1 MTLAY
6 ETYDRFVVERDVK
19 RIERVYRARG
29 FALAHVEAGRVHT
42 RPDGKVDVQF
52 VVDEGPETLLTAVRI
67 ETGGFLRPQAAK
79 ALAAAQTLAPGQRW
93 DEQAYVDSKK
103 KVIAALTDHGYAH
116 ATIRGGFLESEL
128 APVGGNSRRLDPVAD
143 RDEIER
149 AHQDGAETT
158 PDGQP
163 VRRFGVRIDAVA
175 NTAEIFLQVDPGPEC
190 TFDDVS
196 LYVDGN
202 AGTGDLPDAQ
212 IRRAIGIRK
221 GQAYSTERLESAR
234 HALLELGVFSTVD
247 FVTSLTADR
256 PTTIPVRFNLQRAPL
271 HTITLGG
278 GVQADVLQTD
288 THFLAG
294 YEHQNFLGGLR
305 RLTMT
310 ARPGLVLFPTNLQN
324 LLPPQ
329 HPFFQVKARAELRQ
343 PDFLEPRTRGTL
355 RSEFLVYPLLLPART
370 QAEVP
375 DVVLGYREIREAAGI
390 DRTFFKGKLS
400 LSSFYNI
407 QLSFPF
413 AYLGTFDQGL
423 SSVTVSHLSFTQAL
437 DFRDDPIHPRKGVYL
452 ANEIQLAGGF
462 LRGDAD
468 DVKVQ
473 PDLRL
478 YAPISAGVTTAMRGS
493 LGFLFPRSYGSTLSK
508 EAPDPSL
515 DPVGAVNFG
524 RQRDRDLQLLF
535 FRAFFSGG
543 PSSNRGYPLRGVGP
557 RGIAP
562 FELGG
567 GSRAIRECVGRVPGG
582 AGPSGTA
589 AGVAA
594 LPPVDPATLQA
605 LCYVPL
611 GGLSLWEWS
620 FEVRF
625 QLTKALSTLIF
636 LDASDVTRDRLS
648 IRFNY
653 PHLSTGSGLR
663 YDTPVGPVRLDIG
676 YAIPGLQR
684 IGGTLDPLTEG
695 QPSTVFGLPIAVNIA
710 VGEAFLCHASG
721 ERRTTAPDGRPRR
734 CSSPGR
740 SWCRWW
746 GTATT
751 RLRGDSSRAG
761 PRRSSGRSSSGRSS
775 SKRSTIWAGRASSC
789 AAPA

>member
-1 MTLAY
+1 MVFAAAALAFAAAGCATRPDRPTVHDVSILGASAIAPVEITQKLATRPDSHILGMTLAY

-29 FALAHVEAGRVHT
+29 FALARVEAGRVMP
-42 RPDGKVDVQF
+42 RADGKVDVQF
-52 VVDEGPETLLTAVRI
+52 VIDEGPETLLSAVRI

-79 ALAAAQTLAPGQRW
+79 ALASAQTLAPGQRW
-93 DEQAYVDSKK
+93 NEQAYLDTKK
-103 KVIAALTDHGYAH
+103 RVISALTDHGYAH
-116 ATIRGGFLESEL
+116 ASIRGGFIESEL
-128 APVGGNSRRLDPVAD
+128 APVGGNARRLDPIAD

-149 AHQDGAETT
+149 AHADAVTETTSPDGA
-158 PDGQP
+158 P
-163 VRRFGVRIDAVA
+163 VRRFAVRIDAVA

-190 TFDDVS
+190 TFDEVS
-196 LYVDGN
+196 LVGHE
-202 AGTGDLPDAQ
+202 DLPEAQ
-212 IRRAIGIRK
+212 LRRAIGIHK
-221 GQAYSTERLESAR
+221 GQPYSTERLESAR

-247 FVTSLTADR
+247 YVTSLTADR

-271 HTITLGG
+271 HTLTLGG

-288 THFLAG
+288 AHFLAG

-310 ARPGLVLFPTNLQN
+310 ARPGVVLFPTNLQN

-329 HPFFQVKARAELRQ
+329 HPFLQVKARAELRQ

-375 DVVLGYREIREAAGI
+375 DVVLGYREIREAAGV

-400 LSSFYNI
+400 LSAFYNI

-423 SSVTVSHLSFTQAL
+423 SSVIVSHVSFTQAL

-452 ANEIQLAGGF
+452 ANEVQLAGGA

-468 DVKVQ
+468 DVRVQ

-478 YAPISAGVTTAMRGS
+478 YAPISANVTTAMRGS
-493 LGFLFPRSYGSTLSK
+493 VGFLFPRSYGSTLSK
-508 EAPDPSL
+508 DAPDPSL
-515 DPVGAVNFG
+515 DPVGALTFG

-543 PSSNRGYPLRGVGP
+543 PSGNRGYPLRGVGP

-648 IRFNY
+648 IRLNY

-663 YDTPVGPVRLDIG
+663 YDTPVGPVRLDVG

-710 VGEAFLCHASG
+710 VGEAF
-721 ERRTTAPDGRPRR
+721 
-734 CSSPGR
+734 
-740 SWCRWW
+740 
-746 GTATT
+746 
-751 RLRGDSSRAG
+751 
-761 PRRSSGRSSSGRSS
+761 
-775 SKRSTIWAGRASSC
+775 
-789 AAPA
+789 